1 MDLTEVLFKDNGEI
15 FCKKTHNTYN
25 FVLFNFISTDK
36 SKKIHNFWYKTQ
48 HEIYLTFN

>member
-15 FCKKTHNTYN
+15 FCKKTRNTYN
-25 FVLFNFISTDK
+25 FDLFNFISTDK
-36 SKKIHNFWYKTQ
+36 SKKIHNIWYRTQ